1 MTEAE
6 LEKSLEKEKKGAGR
20 ERGGRPLA
28 LEAGFRRLKEGPAFS
43 SCLLNFLN
51 ASCRGELYNAFIF
64 TQIALVYYICEFYV
78 RKKTKRA
85 VRSPEPRSTNKE
97 SSI

>member
-6 LEKSLEKEKKGAGR
+6 LEKNLEKEKKGAGR

-28 LEAGFRRLKEGPAFS
+28 LQSGFRRLEEGPAFS
-43 SCLLNFLN
+43 SCLLSFLN
-51 ASCRGELYNAFIF
+51 ASCRGELSNAFIF
-64 TQIALVYYICEFYV
+64 TQTALVYCIHECYV
-78 RKKTKRA
+78 REKTKRA
-85 VRSPEPRSTNKE
+85 VRSPEPRSPNKE